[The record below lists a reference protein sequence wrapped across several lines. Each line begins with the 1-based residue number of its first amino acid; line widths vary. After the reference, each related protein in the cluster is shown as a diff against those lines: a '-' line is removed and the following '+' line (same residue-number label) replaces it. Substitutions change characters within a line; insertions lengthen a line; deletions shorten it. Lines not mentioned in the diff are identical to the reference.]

1 MAVFA
6 TDSTRFSGV
15 VKFEFA
21 PEKSICRDSIVIN
34 DAAATLKVGAV
45 LGKVTATGKYKL
57 ATSAAADGSQNPC
70 AVLIIDGLGLSRDI
84 ALAANTD
91 TKAIAL
97 TRGPVIVSDA
107 YLQLGTGITAAA
119 AKTALA
125 AVGILVETGV

>member
-15 VKFEFA
+15 VKYELE
-21 PEKSICRDSIVIN
+21 PQLSLCRESIIIN

-57 ATSAAADGSQNPC
+57 ATSGAADGSQNPV
-70 AVLIIDGLGLSRDI
+70 AVLIIDGLGSSRDI
-84 ALAANTD
+84 VLAANTD
-91 TKAIAL
+91 TKAIVLA
-97 TRGPVIVSDA
+97 RGPVIVADA
-107 YLQLGTGITAAA
+107 ALQLGAGITAAA

-125 AVGILVETGV
+125 AVGIIVETAV